1 MSLKKEANDQEK
13 IEIEEEKMYL
23 LDLMK
28 MQNEALK
35 RIYKNTLDHENR
47 D

>member
-1 MSLKKEANDQEK
+1 MKKEEEND
-13 IEIEEEKMYL
+13 IETEEEEKRVL

-35 RIYKNTLDHENR
+35 RVYKKTLNKEED
-47 D
+47 

>member
-1 MSLKKEANDQEK
+1 MKNEKKDEVEL
-13 IEIEEEKMYL
+13 EEEEKEFL
-23 LDLMK
+23 LDCIR

-35 RIYKNTLDHENR
+35 RIYNNVIEKKND

>member
-1 MSLKKEANDQEK
+1 MKKEEENDLETEEDEK
-13 IEIEEEKMYL
+13 RVL

-35 RIYKNTLDHENR
+35 RVYKNTLNKEED
-47 D
+47 

>member
-1 MSLKKEANDQEK
+1 VISLKNEEMK
-13 IEIEEEKMYL
+13 EEEKEEEEKRYL

-35 RIYKNTLDHENR
+35 RIYKNTLNQEKKD
-47 D
+47 

>member
-1 MSLKKEANDQEK
+1 MKKEEEND
-13 IEIEEEKMYL
+13 IETEEEEKRVL

-35 RIYKNTLDHENR
+35 RVYKNTLNKEED
-47 D
+47 

>member
-1 MSLKKEANDQEK
+1 MEKRKDDFKQE
-13 IEIEEEKMYL
+13 EEEKEFL
-23 LDLMK
+23 LEYIK

-35 RIYKNTLDHENR
+35 RIYKNTLDKEKK

>member
-1 MSLKKEANDQEK
+1 MKNEEMDEVDR
-13 IEIEEEKMYL
+13 EEEEKRVL

-35 RIYKNTLDHENR
+35 RIYKNTVEKEKEN
-47 D
+47 